1 MPPARAPFPVLLAL
15 AAGAASGTIGAPPAA
30 TPVLERL
37 HVIFPE
43 GFTRAE
49 MAVEAVRTIAV
60 AKRG

>member
-1 MPPARAPFPVLLAL
+1 
-15 AAGAASGTIGAPPAA
+15 
-30 TPVLERL
+30 VLERL